1 MGQIAALMSRD
12 DGDVSQKLVRMLE
25 TASPCRGDAFG
36 VATKMGA
43 TVSNGIPK
51 MPRSNVMLGHKLT
64 KIHPED
70 PAQPLSQHGYCMA
83 FEGRYW
89 SSGEPSDATFVTD
102 MFGREP
108 RQGVESLYRENASF
122 AFIVLEETR
131 LICGRDEVGHVPLY
145 FGENDKLIAVAS
157 NRKMIW
163 AVGLEAKSFEP
174 GYLAEI
180 TRQGTSLSVVSGIAQ
195 PPEASISLSDA
206 VERLG
211 ELLSP
216 AVEARCR
223 GVFRVTLG
231 FSGGIDSSLLAYYLD
246 RAGVQVDLVCVGMQ
260 GSRGFEAAES
270 AADHLDLPLRLEA
283 FNVEDVEDDL
293 DDVLWSIEEPDP
305 MKIGVGLPIYWAAR
319 SAAVAGTRVFLSGNG
334 SDELFGGYRKYTME
348 YADTGD
354 AVRATMFR
362 DVVSSHEVNYERDYM
377 ICSDL
382 GMELRLPFA
391 DIDVTRFGLSLP
403 TGLKLSRAPDAPR
416 KLILRSLAREI
427 GFTEEM
433 ADRPKKAVQ
442 YSTGVN
448 KALTKMAKSEGKKLR
463 DFLAERFE
471 RVKEE
476 RLSEATQR

>member
-12 DGDVSQKLVRMLE
+12 GEDVSSKLGRTLE
-25 TASPCRGDAFG
+25 NASQCRGDAFG
-36 VATKMGA
+36 VATKTGA
-43 TVSNGIPK
+43 RVSHGMPK
-51 MPRSNVMLGHKLT
+51 MPISDLMMGHKLT

-70 PAQPLSQHGYCMA
+70 PAQPLSQHGYSMA
-83 FEGRYW
+83 TEGRNW
-89 SSGEPSDATFVTD
+89 SIGESSDATFVAD

-108 RQGVESLYRENASF
+108 RQGAECLYRENASF
-122 AFIVLEETR
+122 AFTVLEEAM
-131 LICGRDEVGHVPLY
+131 LICGRDEVGHVPMY
-145 FGENDKLIAVAS
+145 IGENDELIAVAS

-163 AVGLEAKSFEP
+163 SVGLEAKRFKP

-180 TRQGTSLSVVSGIAQ
+180 TRQGTSLSVITNIAQ

-206 VERLG
+206 VERLD
-211 ELLSP
+211 ELLSH

-223 GVFRVTLG
+223 GVFRVALG

-246 RAGVQVDLVCVGMQ
+246 DAGVQVDLVCVGMQ

-283 FNVEDVEDDL
+283 FDVEDVEEDL
-293 DDVLWSIEEPDP
+293 DDVLWSVEEPDP
-305 MKIGVGLPIYWAAR
+305 MKVGVGLPMYWAAKGA
-319 SAAVAGTRVFLSGNG
+319 SEAGTSVFLSGNG
-334 SDELFGGYRKYTME
+334 SDELFGGYRKYAME

-354 AVRATMFR
+354 AVRASMFR
-362 DVVSSHEVNYERDYM
+362 DVVSAHEVNYERDYK

-391 DIDVTRFGLSLP
+391 DIEVIRFGLSLP
-403 TGLKLSRAPDAPR
+403 TGLKLSRTPDAPR
-416 KLILRSLAREI
+416 KLILRALARKI

-442 YSTGVN
+442 YSTEVN
-448 KALTKMAKSEGKKLR
+448 KALTKMAKSEGKKPR

-471 RVKEE
+471 RVKKE
-476 RLSEATQR
+476 RLSEAT

>member
-1 MGQIAALMSRD
+1 MGQIAALLSRD
-12 DGDVSQKLVRMLE
+12 DGDVSQKLVGMLE

-43 TVSNGIPK
+43 TVSYRIPK
-51 MPRSNVMLGHKLT
+51 MSRSNLMLGHKLT

-70 PAQPLSQHGYCMA
+70 PAQPLSQHGYSVTT
-83 FEGRYW
+83 EGRKW
-89 SSGEPSDATFVTD
+89 SSGEPSDATFVAD

-131 LICGRDEVGHVPLY
+131 LTCGRDEVGHVPLY

-163 AVGLEAKSFEP
+163 AVGLEANSFDP

-180 TRQGTSLSVVSGIAQ
+180 TPQGTSFSVVSGIAQ
-195 PPEASISLSDA
+195 PPEASISVSNA
-206 VERLG
+206 VEELD
-211 ELLSP
+211 ELLSQ

-223 GVFRVTLG
+223 GVFRVALG

-246 RAGVQVDLVCVGMQ
+246 DAGVQVDLVCVGMQ
-260 GSRGFEAAES
+260 GSRGFETAKS

-283 FNVEDVEDDL
+283 FSVEDVEEDL
-293 DDVLWSIEEPDP
+293 DDVLWSVEEPDP
-305 MKIGVGLPIYWAAR
+305 MKVGVGLPMYWAAR
-319 SAAVAGTRVFLSGNG
+319 GASEAGTRVFLSGNG
-334 SDELFGGYRKYTME
+334 SDELFGGYRKYARE

-362 DVVSSHEVNYERDYM
+362 DVISAHEVNYERDYK

-391 DIDVTRFGLSLP
+391 DIEVVRFGLSLP
-403 TGLKLSRAPDAPR
+403 TVLKLSRNPDAPK
-416 KLILRSLAREI
+416 KLILRALAREI

-433 ADRPKKAVQ
+433 ADRPKKAMQ

-463 DFLAERFE
+463 DFLAERFK
-471 RVKEE
+471 RVKKE
-476 RLSEATQR
+476 RLSEVTQR